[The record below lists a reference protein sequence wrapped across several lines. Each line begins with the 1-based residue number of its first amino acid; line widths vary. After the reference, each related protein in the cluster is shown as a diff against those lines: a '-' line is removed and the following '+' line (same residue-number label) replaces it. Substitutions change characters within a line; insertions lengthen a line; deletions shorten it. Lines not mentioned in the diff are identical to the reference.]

1 MLKEILRDFKVNK
14 KFTYFFILNIS
25 FGLIG
30 LIGLLSFKAS
40 FQSSINERS
49 KNILGA
55 DLAIYN
61 RTEISQEK
69 KQEIEDLL
77 PKPFKTVQRLSMFSM
92 LKAGERTRLINVRT
106 APEGFPFYGE
116 FEFAKKNPDHKQFSK
131 GLSVWVYPEI
141 TTQMGLKIG
150 DSITLGHA
158 QFVIENIITKDSQQT
173 FQMGA
178 MVPKVFMSPLG
189 EKRAKLYQE
198 GSTAFH
204 GLFYKLPN
212 QNLNLS
218 KLREEVEDKFIEV
231 GPEVVTPEK
240 SGEQVGRFMQYLS
253 DFLGL
258 VSLVA
263 LFLSSVGLFYLFR
276 SFIAKK
282 KKEMAI
288 YIALGRRKK
297 EIRNYFISYLLT
309 LGLLGTFVGIIVGNL
324 LYVSISNI
332 ATQYFAF
339 KINYALDFEF
349 TLLAFMIGVVGT
361 FLIGFPLL
369 QKGLNSSA
377 NDLFQEDIRSVN
389 LSLGF
394 GWFIPWLLF
403 YWIIG
408 IIISHSIKIGSLFF
422 GLFFFQAILGVLVL
436 LPLLKLAEKYSDR
449 FSLTTK
455 HALLYLSRHKAS
467 SIAAF
472 LAIAQG
478 VLLLTLI
485 PQVRSGLQQELS
497 DVDGAKVPTLF
508 LFDIQDEQV
517 KSLKKFF
524 YKNDIPFEGVTPMV
538 RGRIK
543 KINGK
548 EFSRPEGKALTREE
562 EREFRFRNRGTNLSY
577 RGYLHES
584 ETIIEGR
591 PFEGIW
597 SPDSGKLPELSIE
610 TRYAKRVGIELGDK
624 VSFEVLGMP
633 IDAKVVNIR
642 KVKWT
647 SFYPN
652 FFVMFQ
658 PGALDDAPKTF
669 LGVSGELELSIKD
682 KVQMQLFDLFPNVS
696 VIDITRVVER
706 ILIVLKQMSIAMGA
720 MAVLSLL
727 AGLFVLYSLINHQ
740 LSERQKDIG
749 LFKIMGF
756 GKQQLQNM
764 TIKEFVIITVTAS
777 LFGSLGSIM
786 VTFLLAKVLFDGLW
800 LPSLLLPLV
809 TTLSLGIIVSLLS
822 WMSAKSTFKKKTVD
836 LIQLF

>member
-1 MLKEILRDFKVNK
+1 
-14 KFTYFFILNIS
+14 TYFFILNIS

-49 KNILGA
+49 KSILGA
-55 DLAIYN
+55 DIAIYN
-61 RTEISQEK
+61 RVAITEEK
-69 KQEIEDLL
+69 KKEIEKLL
-77 PKPFKTVQRLSMFSM
+77 PKPFIKVQRLSMFSM
-92 LKAGERTRLINVRT
+92 LKAAERTRLINVRT

-116 FEFAKKNPDHKQFSK
+116 FEFEIKHSDAIEGNQFKKGQT
-131 GLSVWVYPEI
+131 VWVYPEI
-141 TTQMGLKIG
+141 MTQMGLSIG

-158 QFVIENIITKDSQQT
+158 NFIIANIITNDSQQT

-189 EKRAKLYQE
+189 EKRARLYQK

-204 GLFYKLPN
+204 GLFYKLPKKDFD
-212 QNLNLS
+212 L
-218 KLREEVEDKFIEV
+218 KALREKVENIFTEV

-240 SGEQVGRFMQYLS
+240 SGEQVGLFMQYLS

-282 KKEMAI
+282 KKEIAI
-288 YIALGRRKK
+288 YIALGRKK
-297 EIRNYFISYLLT
+297 KDIRRYFITYLLT
-309 LGLLGTFVGIIVGNL
+309 LGTLGTLVGVIVGNA
-324 LYVSISNI
+324 LYISISNI
-332 ATQYFAF
+332 ATQLFAF
-339 KINYALDFEF
+339 KINFILDTEF
-349 TLLAFMIGVVGT
+349 TILSFLVGVIGT

-369 QKGLNSSA
+369 KKALNSGA
-377 NDLFQEDIRSVN
+377 NELFQEDIRTIN
-389 LSLGF
+389 LTLGF
-394 GWFIPWLLF
+394 GWFIPWLVF
-403 YWIIG
+403 YWMIG

-422 GLFFFQAILGVLVL
+422 GLFFFQAILGIVVL
-436 LPLLKLAEKYSDR
+436 LPMLKLAEKYSDR
-449 FSLTTK
+449 FNLTTK

-467 SIAAF
+467 SVSAF

-508 LFDIQDEQV
+508 LFDIQEEQV
-517 KSLKKFF
+517 TPLQNFF
-524 YKNDIPFEGVTPMV
+524 YKNDIPFRGVTPMV
-538 RGRIK
+538 RGRIT
-543 KINGK
+543 KINDE
-548 EFSRPEGKALTREE
+548 EFKRPEGKALTREE

-577 RGYLHES
+577 RGYLHDS
-584 ETIIEGR
+584 ETIIEGS
-591 PFEGIW
+591 PFNGKW
-597 SPDSGKLPELSIE
+597 TADSGRLPELSIE

-658 PGALDDAPKTF
+658 PGVLDDAPKTF
-669 LGVSGELELSIKD
+669 LGVSGELNTSLKDEVQIKI
-682 KVQMQLFDLFPNVS
+682 FDLFPNVS

-720 MAVLSLL
+720 MALLSLI

-740 LSERQKDIG
+740 LTERQNDIG
-749 LFKIMGF
+749 FFKIMGF
-756 GKQQLQNM
+756 SKLQLQQM
-764 TIKEFVIITVTAS
+764 TIKEFVIITIAAS
-777 LFGSLGSIM
+777 LFGSLGSIII
-786 VTFLLAKVLFDGLW
+786 TFLLAKVLFDGLW
-800 LPSLLLPLV
+800 LPSLHLPLM
-809 TTLSLGIIVSLLS
+809 TTISLSLIVTLLS
-822 WMSAKSTFKKKTVD
+822 WLSAKSTFCKKTVD